1 MQSSGGLICGYPS
14 GSDLEGCVNE
24 AFQHYQSSVLLRK
37 VWLNRGPLNAMINTW
52 PEKQSYHLHDW
63 GENLW
68 PWSRCVT
75 FKAGMLQWVAQFN
88 LRKIQFFM
96 VCESQLGDSSK
107 VVKILEFKAGVSQ
120 WVTRWKSVHCL
131 DMRRWSLMGSLQ
143 KVIRETIWRQMVP
156 GLCSFWVCGDGA
168 WEPSKKIAVKQ
179 SEDRWSLANPATS
192 QPQSL
197 LEIRKNT

>member
-1 MQSSGGLICGYPS
+1 MLWQILGLKNSLITCTIGEKIFGCEVDVSHLRLAGY
-14 GSDLEGCVNE
+14 N
-24 AFQHYQSSVLLRK
+24 
-37 VWLNRGPLNAMINTW
+37 VWHNLTC
-52 PEKQSYHLHDW
+52 EK
-63 GENLW
+63 
-68 PWSRCVT
+68 
-75 FKAGMLQWVAQFN
+75 FN
-88 LRKIQFFM
+88 FFM
-96 VCESQLGDSSK
+96 VRESQLGDSSK